1 MLIGTG
7 GRRINALLAVT
18 GMALLASCGGGGGGG
33 SGGDTGTTPP
43 ATVQPTAPVQ
53 PPVTDNGLL
62 AFRADNVGRVAGYPL
77 WATELMFR
85 LGQLVSD
92 DITTATG
99 QPNRGGCPGGGQLQ
113 RDWSD
118 KDGSHTL
125 SAGDELS
132 LQYTGCSRDPLTR
145 GTDGRVV
152 VTLISAQPNGDF
164 DARLVLAAPG
174 VAIGYTT
181 GLPGRSDF
189 RITGQLRLTVS
200 RTALRQSL
208 TIGDSSDTAITI
220 GFPGLSVGP
229 DRMTALRI
237 GKTQRWDEAR
247 TYIELQMRYD
257 SSELGGAYDVAT
269 VTPLKSWLDTVPEP
283 GPQQGEIRMLGRG
296 GDEARVQVATSV
308 APANAEL
315 AGWLD
320 QGGDGTREVLL
331 TGTWLGAG
339 IASGVL
345 FADYTR
351 GGKGTAYGYDPN
363 EFTIRPAFVGNSTLP
378 TESTFTIQ
386 FTRPVAGAASWRWSL
401 LDKGRLDQPPTA
413 GAEVPVAIEVNGAQI
428 TVRPAAA
435 LLYSRRYQ
443 LRVDTG
449 EPGVSGQLM
458 RATTGGT
465 LSVYAGSIG
474 EFTTPDVLNPQSTLA
489 ARLTLKA
496 GTQLEAAGLALPAGT
511 AAKVLYRW
519 TQVSGTPLT
528 ISQPGE
534 RVAVI
539 ALGAGARGIG
549 SSTVRLSVQLDGTD
563 QTESA
568 DFVLRTLADTSDP
581 WNSRLR
587 VPLNLEDAFT
597 PPKELWSG
605 PAVGSL
611 SASQQ
616 ADRLT
621 LTYMEAADA
630 AHPNGNWS
638 IELRS
643 PDGQALR
650 SGTYANAYSSA
661 WYQRPPGVP
670 TLDFVSGQVRPS
682 SVQGNFI
689 IHELVVDGAGRI
701 TKLAL
706 DFTAPQGNGQVM
718 ASGSVRIDSLVP
730 LPP

>member
-1 MLIGTG
+1 VD
-7 GRRINALLAVT
+7 N
-18 GMALLASCGGGGGGG
+18 
-33 SGGDTGTTPP
+33 
-43 ATVQPTAPVQ
+43 
-53 PPVTDNGLL
+53 NGLL
-62 AFRADNVGRVAGYPL
+62 AFRTDNVGRVAGYPL

-92 DITTATG
+92 DITTAPG

-113 RDWSD
+113 REWSD
-118 KDGSHTL
+118 KDGSQTL
-125 SAGDELS
+125 NAGDELS

-145 GTDGRVV
+145 GMDGRVA
-152 VTLISAQPNGDF
+152 VTLIGAQPNGDF
-164 DARLVLAAPG
+164 DARLVLATPG

-189 RITGQLRLTVS
+189 RITGQLRLTIS

-208 TIGDSSDTAITI
+208 TIGDSSDTAISI
-220 GFPGLSVGP
+220 SFPGLSVGP

-237 GKTQRWDEAR
+237 AKTHRWDEAR

-269 VTPLKSWLDTVPEP
+269 VAPLKSWLDTVPEP
-283 GPQQGEIRMLGRG
+283 DPQQGEIRMLGRG
-296 GDEARVQVATSV
+296 GDAARVLVATSV
-308 APANAEL
+308 APEYAEL
-315 AGWLD
+315 GGWLD
-320 QGGDGTREVLL
+320 QGGDGSREALL

-351 GGKGTAYGYDPN
+351 WGKGRASGYDPN
-363 EFTIRPAFVGNSTLP
+363 EFTIRPAFAGNGTLP
-378 TESTFTIQ
+378 TDSTFTIQ
-386 FTRPVAGAASWRWSL
+386 FTRPVAGATSWRWSL

-413 GAEVPVAIEVNGAQI
+413 GNEVPAAIEVTGAQI
-428 TVRPAAA
+428 TVRPATA

-449 EPGVSGQLM
+449 EPSANGQLM

-465 LSVYAGSIG
+465 LSVYAGSVG
-474 EFTTPDVLNPQSTLA
+474 EFTTPDFLNPQSTLA
-489 ARLTLKA
+489 GRLTLKA
-496 GTQLEAAGLALPAGT
+496 GTPLEVEGLPLPAGT
-511 AAKVLYRW
+511 TANVRYRW

-528 ISQPGE
+528 ISQPE
-534 RVAVI
+534 ARVAVI

-549 SSTVRLSVQLDGTD
+549 SSTVRLSAQLDGAD

-568 DFVLRTLADTSDP
+568 DFVLRTVADTSDP
-581 WNSRLR
+581 WFSRLR

-616 ADRLT
+616 ADRLI
-621 LTYMEAADA
+621 LTYVEAADP

-643 PDGQALR
+643 ADGQALR
-650 SGTYANAYSSA
+650 PGTYANAYSSA

-689 IHELVVDGAGRI
+689 IHELIVDGAGRI

-706 DFTAPQGNGQVM
+706 DFTAPQDSGPVTAG
-718 ASGSVRIDSLVP
+718 GSVRIDSLVP
-730 LPP
+730 LPQ

>member
-7 GRRINALLAVT
+7 ARRFKSILALT
-18 GMALLASCGGGGGGG
+18 GMALLVACGGGGG
-33 SGGDTGTTPP
+33 SGGGGDTGAAPP
-43 ATVQPTAPVQ
+43 APVQ
-53 PPVTDNGLL
+53 PPVADNGLL
-62 AFRADNVGRVAGYPL
+62 AFRVDNVGRVAGYPL

-92 DITTATG
+92 DITTAPG

-118 KDGSHTL
+118 KDGSQTL

-132 LQYTGCSRDPLTR
+132 LQYTACSRDPLTR
-145 GTDGRVV
+145 GTDGRVA
-152 VTLISAQPNGDF
+152 VTLISAKPNGDF
-164 DARLVLAAPG
+164 DARLVIDAPG
-174 VAIGYTT
+174 FTIGYTT

-189 RITGQLRLTVS
+189 RITGQLRLTIS

-208 TIGDSSDTAITI
+208 TIGDSSDTAISI
-220 GFPGLSVGP
+220 GVPGSNVGP

-237 GKTQRWDEAR
+237 GKTHRWDEAR

-257 SSELGGAYDVAT
+257 SPELGGAYSVAT
-269 VTPLKSWLDTVPEP
+269 VTPLKSWLDTAPEP

-308 APANAEL
+308 APEIAEL
-315 AGWLD
+315 GGWLD
-320 QGGDGTREVLL
+320 QGGDGSREALL

-351 GGKGTAYGYDPN
+351 WGKGRAYGYDPN

-378 TESTFTIQ
+378 TDSTFTIQ
-386 FTRPVAGAASWRWSL
+386 FTRPVAVSASWRWSL
-401 LDKGRLDQPPTA
+401 LDKGRLDQPPTD
-413 GAEVPVAIEVNGAQI
+413 GTEVPVAIEVTGAQI
-428 TVRPAAA
+428 TVRPARA

-443 LRVDTG
+443 IRVDTG
-449 EPGVSGQLM
+449 EPSGNGQLM
-458 RATTGGT
+458 RATTGGN

-474 EFTTPDVLNPQSTLA
+474 EFTTPDILNPQSTLA
-489 ARLTLKA
+489 GRLTLKA
-496 GTQLEAAGLALPAGT
+496 GTPLEVAALPLPAGAT
-511 AAKVLYRW
+511 ANVRYQWA
-519 TQVSGTPLT
+519 QVSGTPLT

-549 SSTVRLSVQLDGTD
+549 LSTVRLSVRLDGTD

-568 DFVLRTLADTSDP
+568 DFVMRTVADTSDP
-581 WNSRLR
+581 WFSRLR
-587 VPLNLEDAFT
+587 VPLNLEDGFT

-611 SASQQ
+611 SASQE

-621 LTYMEAADA
+621 LTYVEAADP
-630 AHPNGNWS
+630 AHPNGNWR
-638 IELRS
+638 I
-643 PDGQALR
+643 ALR
-650 SGTYANAYSSA
+650 SADGQVLQPGTFANAYSSG
-661 WYQRPPGVP
+661 WFQRPPGVP

-706 DFTAPQGNGQVM
+706 DFTAPQGSGPVT

-730 LPP
+730 LPQ

>member
-1 MLIGTG
+1 MLIGTK
-7 GRRINALLAVT
+7 GRRFKTLLAVT
-18 GMALLASCGGGGGGG
+18 GMVLLAACGGGGGG
-33 SGGDTGTTPP
+33 DAGTTPP
-43 ATVQPTAPVQ
+43 TPVQ
-53 PPVTDNGLL
+53 PPVADNGLL

-85 LGQLVSD
+85 LGQLVAD
-92 DITTATG
+92 DITTAPG
-99 QPNRGGCPGGGQLQ
+99 QLNRGGCPSGGQLQ

-118 KDGSHTL
+118 KDGSQTL
-125 SAGDELS
+125 SAGDELA

-145 GTDGRVV
+145 GMEGRVG
-152 VTLISAQPNGDF
+152 VTLISTQPNGDF
-164 DARLVLAAPG
+164 DARLILAAPG

-189 RITGQLRLTVS
+189 RITGQLRLTIS

-208 TIGDSSDTAITI
+208 TIGDSSDSTISI
-220 GFPGLSVGP
+220 GFPGSNVGP
-229 DRMTALRI
+229 DRITALRI
-237 GKTQRWDEAR
+237 GKTHRWDEAR
-247 TYIELQMRYD
+247 TYIELKMRYD
-257 SSELGGAYDVAT
+257 SSDLGGAYDVAT
-269 VTPLKSWLDTVPEP
+269 VSPLKSWLDTVPELD
-283 GPQQGEIRMLGRG
+283 PQQGEIRMLGRG

-308 APANAEL
+308 APGNAEL

-320 QGGDGTREVLL
+320 QGGDGSREAVL

-351 GGKGTAYGYDPN
+351 GGKGAAYGYDPN
-363 EFTIRPAFVGNSTLP
+363 EFTIRPPFAGNSTLP
-378 TESTFTIQ
+378 TASTFTIQ
-386 FTRPVAGAASWRWSL
+386 FTRPVAGATSWRWSL
-401 LDKGRLDQPPTA
+401 LDKGRLDQPPAT
-413 GAEVPVAIEVNGAQI
+413 GTEVPVAVDVTGAQI
-428 TVRPAAA
+428 TVRPATA
-435 LLYSRRYQ
+435 LLYSHRYQ

-449 EPGVSGQLM
+449 ESSVNGQLM

-496 GTQLEAAGLALPAGT
+496 GTPLEVAGVPPPAGT
-511 AAKVLYRW
+511 TANVRYRW

-549 SSTVRLSVQLDGTD
+549 SSTVRLSVQLEGAD

-581 WNSRLR
+581 WFSRLR
-587 VPLNLEDAFT
+587 IPLNLEDAFT
-597 PPKELWSG
+597 PPKERWSG
-605 PAVGSL
+605 QAVGTL

-616 ADRLT
+616 ADRLN
-621 LTYMEAADA
+621 LTYMEVADPA
-630 AHPNGNWS
+630 DSNGNWS

-650 SGTYANAYSSA
+650 PGIYANAYSST

-670 TLDFVSGQVRPS
+670 TLDLVSGQVRPS

-706 DFTAPQGNGQVM
+706 DLTAPQGTGQVM